1 MHRPNCL
8 LKCPCKGNEE
18 RKQGPIRTKQKSF
31 TASALKQKQ
40 KMKIQ
45 KYENTKIRQK
55 GAGCPVEKQGRAMI
69 KNIGIDL
76 GTANT
81 LLYVSGKGIA
91 MFEPSVV
98 ALEKRTGNIVA
109 VGARAK
115 RMLGKTPGSI
125 VTFRPLKDGVI
136 ADFEITVR
144 MLHEFFVRIGATS
157 FFNKPNVIVSIPYGV
172 TEVEKLAV
180 ENAAFEAGA
189 RNVCLVEEPIAAA
202 IGAKLRVSGNRG
214 CMIIDIGGGTTEV
227 AVISMDGIVASRSL
241 RIAGD
246 EMDNAIVQYMKTV
259 HGILIG
265 EITAEQLKNRIGSVH
280 SSADRGSMRVYGR
293 NLRDNSA
300 TEVEVF
306 SGEMRQAMRTPIEQI
321 VAAIKGTLEDTPPE
335 LAADIYEYG
344 ITVAGGGALLGGIAE
359 VISARTGLKVT
370 LAQRPLEAVCRG
382 IARVIESD
390 GRMENVIRYRSR

>member
-1 MHRPNCL
+1 
-8 LKCPCKGNEE
+8 
-18 RKQGPIRTKQKSF
+18 
-31 TASALKQKQ
+31 
-40 KMKIQ
+40 
-45 KYENTKIRQK
+45 
-55 GAGCPVEKQGRAMI
+55 MI

-390 GRMENVIRYRSR
+390 GKTSIGGVIPRR

>member
-8 LKCPCKGNEE
+8 LKCPCKGKEE
-18 RKQGPIRTKQKSF
+18 RKQGPIRTNQKSF
-31 TASALKQKQ
+31 TAFALKRKH
-40 KMKIQ
+40 
-45 KYENTKIRQK
+45 KIRQK

>member
-1 MHRPNCL
+1 
-8 LKCPCKGNEE
+8 
-18 RKQGPIRTKQKSF
+18 
-31 TASALKQKQ
+31 
-40 KMKIQ
+40 
-45 KYENTKIRQK
+45 
-55 GAGCPVEKQGRAMI
+55 MI

-359 VISARTGLKVT
+359 VISARTGLKVS

>member
-1 MHRPNCL
+1 
-8 LKCPCKGNEE
+8 
-18 RKQGPIRTKQKSF
+18 
-31 TASALKQKQ
+31 
-40 KMKIQ
+40 
-45 KYENTKIRQK
+45 
-55 GAGCPVEKQGRAMI
+55 MI

-344 ITVAGGGALLGGIAE
+344 ITVAGGGTLLGGIAE

>member
-1 MHRPNCL
+1 
-8 LKCPCKGNEE
+8 
-18 RKQGPIRTKQKSF
+18 
-31 TASALKQKQ
+31 
-40 KMKIQ
+40 
-45 KYENTKIRQK
+45 
-55 GAGCPVEKQGRAMI
+55 MI

-157 FFNKPNVIVSIPYGV
+157 FFNKPNVIVSMPCGV

>member
-1 MHRPNCL
+1 
-8 LKCPCKGNEE
+8 
-18 RKQGPIRTKQKSF
+18 
-31 TASALKQKQ
+31 
-40 KMKIQ
+40 
-45 KYENTKIRQK
+45 
-55 GAGCPVEKQGRAMI
+55 MI

-202 IGAKLRVSGNRG
+202 IGAKLRVSGNNRG
-214 CMIIDIGGGTTEV
+214 GRD
-227 AVISMDGIVASRSL
+227 
-241 RIAGD
+241 
-246 EMDNAIVQYMKTV
+246 QYGR
-259 HGILIG
+259 HRGLP
-265 EITAEQLKNRIGSVH
+265 L
-280 SSADRGSMRVYGR
+280 SADRGGR
-293 NLRDNSA
+293 DGQRHCAVHEN
-300 TEVEVF
+300 
-306 SGEMRQAMRTPIEQI
+306 
-321 VAAIKGTLEDTPPE
+321 
-335 LAADIYEYG
+335 
-344 ITVAGGGALLGGIAE
+344 GA
-359 VISARTGLKVT
+359 RNFN
-370 LAQRPLEAVCRG
+370 R
-382 IARVIESD
+382 
-390 GRMENVIRYRSR
+390 

>member
-1 MHRPNCL
+1 
-8 LKCPCKGNEE
+8 
-18 RKQGPIRTKQKSF
+18 
-31 TASALKQKQ
+31 
-40 KMKIQ
+40 
-45 KYENTKIRQK
+45 
-55 GAGCPVEKQGRAMI
+55 MI

>member
-1 MHRPNCL
+1 M
-8 LKCPCKGNEE
+8 
-18 RKQGPIRTKQKSF
+18 
-31 TASALKQKQ
+31 
-40 KMKIQ
+40 
-45 KYENTKIRQK
+45 
-55 GAGCPVEKQGRAMI
+55 
-69 KNIGIDL
+69 
-76 GTANT
+76 
-81 LLYVSGKGIA
+81 
-91 MFEPSVV
+91 
-98 ALEKRTGNIVA
+98 
-109 VGARAK
+109 
-115 RMLGKTPGSI
+115 
-125 VTFRPLKDGVI
+125 
-136 ADFEITVR
+136 
-144 MLHEFFVRIGATS
+144 
-157 FFNKPNVIVSIPYGV
+157 
-172 TEVEKLAV
+172 
-180 ENAAFEAGA
+180 
-189 RNVCLVEEPIAAA
+189 CLVEEPIAAA